1 MIPKTITSMAAE
13 VMTTAPA
20 QSVGEEN
27 QSLVI
32 LVTGVIVVFAALI
45 LLIAIIKIYSSI
57 VHAAQ
62 RKCEKKPPKAPKEK
76 NDSKVNVTA
85 VNVTAAAPVTDS
97 NTVDLQTIA
106 VISAAVEAFY
116 GEEKKVRVVSV
127 KRTPVKRSEW
137 AVAGMMQN
145 ISARRGF

>member
-1 MIPKTITSMAAE
+1 MIPKTIASMAAE

-20 QSVGEEN
+20 QAASEEN

>member
-1 MIPKTITSMAAE
+1 MIPKTIASMAAE

-85 VNVTAAAPVTDS
+85 AAPVTDS